1 MRLPRLYIFVVNQKT
16 DLHEYLAYKNKKI
29 LTLMPL
35 KSQVR
40 LRLARVRFLT
50 GHFAW
55 IFDYFLQTIFLANAV
70 ICFYFMDKLLKL
82 SQQESKEGVCKSVL
96 HFLIAYATSKS
107 CNIAPHPHPPYRKN
121 TISCYNINRDKWFM
135 A

>member
-1 MRLPRLYIFVVNQKT
+1 M
-16 DLHEYLAYKNKKI
+16 
-29 LTLMPL
+29 
-35 KSQVR
+35 
-40 LRLARVRFLT
+40 RFLT

-96 HFLIAYATSKS
+96 HFLIALKYPKLATL
-107 CNIAPHPHPPYRKN
+107 NPPRPLIAKIS
-121 TISCYNINRDKWFM
+121 ISCYNIIRDK
-135 A
+135 

>member
-70 ICFYFMDKLLKL
+70 ICPYFMDKLLKL
-82 SQQESKEGVCKSVL
+82 SQQESKEGVCKAVF
-96 HFLIAYATSKS
+96 HFFVGT
-107 CNIAPHPHPPYRKN
+107 
-121 TISCYNINRDKWFM
+121 
-135 A
+135 

>member
-1 MRLPRLYIFVVNQKT
+1 MPRLYIFVVNQKNWFARISG
-16 DLHEYLAYKNKKI
+16 LQKQKNPHAHAPKI
-29 LTLMPL
+29 SSAP
-35 KSQVR
+35 R
-40 LRLARVRFLT
+40 LSRVRFLT

-82 SQQESKEGVCKSVL
+82 SQQESKEGVCKSVF
-96 HFLIAYATSKS
+96 HFLYAYATSKS
-107 CNIAPHPHPPYRKN
+107 CNIAPTHTPLIEKN